1 MLRSNH
7 VSRQSCFTL
16 SKDIKPGNPINH
28 SPHGHLPGTLPDQ
41 RTIMNPWI
49 ISTSSRWISHFTG
62 CPPGLHKNNNYCTG
76 HVLPVSIAFS
86 NSENVS
92 FTLHSDF
99 NPGLSWNPQGFLCII
114 QGLDP
119 RTCGLYWTVFRMDL
133 SYADISFDGNEYDPM
148 ESPGL
153 LRLLYRSAVLD
164 LKVASG

>member
-16 SKDIKPGNPINH
+16 SKDIKPGNHINH
-28 SPHGHLPGTLPDQ
+28 SPHGYLPGTLPDQ

-62 CPPGLHKNNNYCTG
+62 CPPGLQTNNNYCTG

-92 FTLHSDF
+92 FTLRSDF
-99 NPGLSWNPQGFLCII
+99 NPGLSWNTQGFLCII

-119 RTCGLYWTVFRMDL
+119 RTCGLLDRFQDGSFIRGH
-133 SYADISFDGNEYDPM
+133 FDGNQYDPWNRLDFC
-148 ESPGL
+148 SFCTA
-153 LRLLYRSAVLD
+153 LRC
-164 LKVASG
+164 